1 MKRSLI
7 SWYLPAFILVM
18 AGAMAVFAL
27 FMDHRIYTIL
37 MGIYREHLAHTAEL
51 TQSILSAQ
59 KGDVRFEAINN
70 RFASRQTTTRLTV
83 IMPDGTVV
91 ADTHYRA
98 ELLDN
103 HADRPEIKSA
113 FSGNPA
119 FSDRRSDTLRMNM
132 LYYALPVT
140 EEGRVEYVIR
150 TSMPM
155 KEIASIHR
163 MVRSSVTLVGG
174 IILLAASIFSWIIH
188 RKTSMPLEKIRDV
201 TGHYAQGEWEYPLH
215 IEGPPAIRNL
225 ADDIQSMARELLK
238 RVNLVTR
245 QRNELEAIFSS
256 MIEAVVVLDENLV
269 IKALNPAACRLA
281 GKQRADVPGKHLIE
295 VFRNSDL
302 EKAVIHSLDTGK
314 PVESEIVY
322 TVPVTSENPI
332 DGGLRERTLQV
343 HGSTFRTGTIGKTDE
358 EAHNRILLVLHDISE
373 LKRLEQIRKDFV
385 ANVSH
390 ELRTPI
396 TSLKGYVETL
406 LDGALEDR
414 AAAGEFLEII
424 ALQTER
430 IHAIVSDLLSL
441 SRLEQAG
448 STIETEYVSIKT
460 PVDGALRVC
469 RLKTEEKNIHI
480 HLSCPHDLA
489 ANINTLLIEQA
500 VVNLIDNAIH
510 YSEPGS
516 DVHVAIEPRGEWI
529 AIMVQDQGCGIP
541 QKDIP
546 RLFERFYRVDK
557 GRSRELGGTGL
568 GLAIVKHIALAHNGG
583 VDVRSIEGKGSKF
596 TLYLPLSKGT
606 Q

>member
-1 MKRSLI
+1 MKRSLV
-7 SWYLPAFILVM
+7 SRYLPAFILAM
-18 AGAMAVFAL
+18 AGAIAVFAI
-27 FMDHRIYTIL
+27 FIDHRIYTML
-37 MGIYREHLAHTAEL
+37 TGIYREHLAHTAEL
-51 TQSILSAQ
+51 MENILTAQ
-59 KGDVRFEAINN
+59 RDDVCFEAINN
-70 RFASRQTTTRLTV
+70 RFASRQRAARLTV
-83 IMPDGTVV
+83 ILPDGTVV
-91 ADTHYRA
+91 ADTHYRV

-103 HADRPEIKSA
+103 HADRPELRAA
-113 FSGNPA
+113 FSGNPT
-119 FSDRRSDTLRMNM
+119 FSDRRSETRRMNM

-163 MVRSSVTLVGG
+163 TVRSSVILVGC

-188 RKTSMPLEKIRDV
+188 RKTSMPLEKIRV
-201 TGHYAQGEWEYPLH
+201 ATNHYAQGELEHPLH

-245 QRNELEAIFSS
+245 QRNELEAVFSS

-281 GKQRADVPGKHLIE
+281 GRERANVPGKHLIE

-302 EKAVIHSLDTGK
+302 ERAVVHILDTGE
-314 PVESEIVY
+314 PAESEIVY
-322 TVPVTSENPI
+322 TVPVTSEKPI
-332 DGGLRERTLQV
+332 DDGLRERTLQV
-343 HGSTFRTGTIGKTDE
+343 HGSVFRTGTLGKTDE
-358 EAHNRILLVLHDISE
+358 DAHTRILLVLHDISE

-406 LDGALEDR
+406 LDGALGDR
-414 AAAGEFLEII
+414 ATAREFLGII
-424 ALQTER
+424 ASQTER

-441 SRLEQAG
+441 SRIEQAG
-448 STIETEYVSIKT
+448 STVETEYVSIKT
-460 PVDGALRVC
+460 PVEGALRVC
-469 RLKTEEKNIHI
+469 RLKGEEKNIHI
-480 HLSCPHDLA
+480 HLSCPEDLT

-500 VVNLIDNAIH
+500 LVNLIDNAIN

-516 DVHVAIEPRGEWI
+516 DVHVAVETREEWI
-529 AIMVQDQGCGIP
+529 AVMVQDQGSGIP
-541 QKDIP
+541 QKDIS

-583 VDVRSIEGKGSKF
+583 VDVESVEGRGSKF
-596 TLYLPLSKGT
+596 TLYLPLPKGT